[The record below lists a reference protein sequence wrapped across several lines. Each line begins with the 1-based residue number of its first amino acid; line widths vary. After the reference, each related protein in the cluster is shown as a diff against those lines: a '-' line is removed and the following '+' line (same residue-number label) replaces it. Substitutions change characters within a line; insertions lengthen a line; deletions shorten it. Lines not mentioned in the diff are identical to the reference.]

1 MVSDKLILTGFKQ
14 LQIVMPCLTQNSIFS
29 LRFLLLSHLQF
40 FLCENQLTFH
50 YRFVTLKLT
59 LSVSFVNLDLFI
71 VFVMQA
77 VEWQSAGEAA
87 SKNSSRIARLGGTV
101 SENFTIFLSVNL
113 GNEDISFLCI
123 AFVCDLLLSSR
134 SKRGFKTFPSQLNQ
148 SIMDFDPLCLCVGVV
163 QKGTVQ
169 IYMKPVT
176 GISTTLMKEV
186 IILHCRVV
194 YQSNVL
200 PGQWA

>member
-1 MVSDKLILTGFKQ
+1 MSDKLILTGFKK

-87 SKNSSRIARLGGTV
+87 SRNSSRIVRLGGTV
-101 SENFTIFLSVNL
+101 S
-113 GNEDISFLCI
+113 DISFRKSWSMRTS
-123 AFVCDLLLSSR
+123 LSCALR
-134 SKRGFKTFPSQLNQ
+134 LYAIYCFQ
-148 SIMDFDPLCLCVGVV
+148 VV
-163 QKGTVQ
+163 QNVVL
-169 IYMKPVT
+169 KPF
-176 GISTTLMKEV
+176 L
-186 IILHCRVV
+186 L
-194 YQSNVL
+194 N
-200 PGQWA
+200 

>member
-1 MVSDKLILTGFKQ
+1 MSDKLILTGFKQ

-77 VEWQSAGEAA
+77 VEWQPAGEAA
-87 SKNSSRIARLGGTV
+87 SKNSSRIAHLGGTV
-101 SENFTIFLSVNL
+101 SKNFR
-113 GNEDISFLCI
+113 DISFQKSWLMRTSLFVHCVCMRCI
-123 AFVCDLLLSSR
+123 AFKS
-134 SKRGFKTFPSQLNQ
+134 FKTWF
-148 SIMDFDPLCLCVGVV
+148 
-163 QKGTVQ
+163 
-169 IYMKPVT
+169 
-176 GISTTLMKEV
+176 
-186 IILHCRVV
+186 
-194 YQSNVL
+194 
-200 PGQWA
+200 